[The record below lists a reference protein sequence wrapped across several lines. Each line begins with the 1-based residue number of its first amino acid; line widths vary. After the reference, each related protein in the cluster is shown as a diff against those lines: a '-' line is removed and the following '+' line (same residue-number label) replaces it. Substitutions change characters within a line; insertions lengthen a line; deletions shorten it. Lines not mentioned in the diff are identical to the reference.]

1 MKPHLRR
8 VSFTCRR
15 CYRAAS
21 LQIIDSDGHVLD
33 GTYYCEE
40 HAEGAL
46 LDYLNVLGWDPAD
59 VRAGDATGSVGWRG
73 RVVFSPPRLKL

>member
-15 CYRAAS
+15 CDRPAS

-33 GTYYCEE
+33 GTYYCDE
-40 HAEGAL
+40 HAEAAL
-46 LDYLNVLGWDPAD
+46 LDYLNVVHWEWAD
-59 VRAGDATGSVGWRG
+59 MRAGEATGPVGRR
-73 RVVFSPPRLKL
+73 RVTRRAETAPG